1 MLDHTELFRRERSYW
16 GTRCTRGQHG
26 LVAWEFGGWHF
37 AAGASNA
44 TFWKEALKDPDFK
57 NQVEPVLAG
66 YLREFGESSPAVFM
80 RLRENLTTF
89 VTDVGDRDPDDCTMD
104 EDPDD
109 FTMMAEMGF
118 FVQKHPLYRMS
129 VPFLLASEKI
139 RADIL
144 KYAKPECEQVGITR
158 FEFETHLLLA
168 IDFEVLLPEWLCAMW
183 VRKDS
188 PDLEPISLS
197 SQGLQQGSD
206 PTADARLWQN

>member
-26 LVAWEFGGWHF
+26 LVEWEVGGWHL
-37 AAGASNA
+37 AAGATNA
-44 TFWKEALKDPDFK
+44 TFWKEAIKDPDFK
-57 NQVEPVLAG
+57 NQVEPMLAG

-80 RLRENLTTF
+80 RLREKLTTF
-89 VTDVGDRDPDDCTMD
+89 VTDVGD
-104 EDPDD
+104 EDSDVS
-109 FTMMAEMGF
+109 TTIVAEMGF
-118 FVQKHPLYRMS
+118 FVQKRPLYRMS
-129 VPFLLASEKI
+129 LPFLLASEKI

-144 KYAKPECEQVGITR
+144 KYAKPECEQVRII
-158 FEFETHLLLA
+158 ETHLLLA

-183 VRKDS
+183 VQKDS

-197 SQGLQQGSD
+197 SQRLQQGSD